1 MGNSHACLPHCWG
14 RLWNDLSAM
23 SLPESSTLSTRLA
36 ALAQRLGLLGR
47 SSRQIFAKA
56 SALRLPFKAL
66 PAPIESIGWHE
77 GPQLQLLLNLSRGA
91 LSGPVQEDK
100 AQAHHALSQVVEAQ
114 TQHLHAFD
122 LRLID
127 GFSCSCPPPGYAS
140 FEDYAASEHCRQV
153 RIISYKDF
161 VKTIAQPLP
170 RFLAGEP
177 IELRQANWRGARVF
191 WSGDTQ
197 GEAFAGAIAYARRRE
212 LEVQLP
218 ANLVRYRLNEAGLD
232 NLQKHYHVLA
242 MPEAAWSDPSFMGLL
257 LDNGIPYAR
266 LSLLKKAGTPEF
278 LLLPKD
284 HQPAT
289 ALGEGLRLAGAA
301 DVPSHLRQLTIQ
313 PA

>member
-1 MGNSHACLPHCWG
+1 
-14 RLWNDLSAM
+14 M
-23 SLPESSTLSTRLA
+23 SLSDSSTLSGRLA
-36 ALAQRLGLLGR
+36 ALAQRMGLLGR
-47 SSRQIFAKA
+47 GSRQIFARA

-66 PAPIESIGWHE
+66 PAALESIAWHD
-77 GPQLQLLLNLSRGA
+77 GPQLQFLLNLPRGA

-100 AQAHHALSQVVEAQ
+100 ADAHSALTQVVEAQ
-114 TQHLHAFD
+114 TQQLQAFD

-127 GFSCSCPPPGYAS
+127 GFACSCPAPAYSS
-140 FEDYAASEHCRQV
+140 FEEYAASEYCKQI

-161 VKTIAQPLP
+161 VKTISQALP
-170 RFLAGEP
+170 RFLASEP
-177 IELRQANWRGARVF
+177 IELRQANWRGTRTF
-191 WSGDTQ
+191 WSGEVQ

-232 NLQKHYHVLA
+232 NLQNRYHVLA

-278 LLLPKD
+278 LLLPKE
-284 HQPAT
+284 HQEAT
-289 ALGEGLRLAGAA
+289 ALGEGLRLAGAP
-301 DVPSHLRQLTIQ
+301 DVPSHLRQLAVQ